1 MHKNYFILSL
11 ITLLFICPLNLLG
24 QEEQP
29 SFWKQVRFGGGLG
42 LNFGNGF
49 FAGSIAPAA
58 IYEFNDHIA
67 MGPSLIF
74 SYQDSNSFQ
83 STLYGG
89 SWLVLANP
97 IQQVQL
103 SAEIEQLRVNQK
115 IENFNGTFEDDFWN
129 TALFVGAGFRQGPAT
144 FGVRYNVLFKDG
156 ESIYSSAWAPFVRVF
171 F

>member
-1 MHKNYFILSL
+1 MRKSYFIISL
-11 ITLLFICPLNLLG
+11 FMVLFSSPFNGLA
-24 QEEQP
+24 QEEQN

-42 LNFGNGF
+42 INFGNGF
-49 FAGSIAPAA
+49 FAGSISPAA
-58 IYEFNDHIA
+58 IYEFNDRIA

-74 SYQDSNSFQ
+74 SYQDSNDFQ

-89 SWLVLANP
+89 SWIVLADP
-97 IQQVQL
+97 IPQIQL

-115 IENFNGTFEDDFWN
+115 IKFFDGTFEDDFWN
-129 TALFVGAGFRQGPAT
+129 TALFLGAGFRQGPAT
-144 FGVRYNVLFKDG
+144 FGIRYNVLFEDG